1 MKLVYAFMTL
11 GESRLVAGVDDGA
24 GKLRRV
30 ELKWQA
36 IEAEA
41 LLPPKTWVTTVFGE
55 VEYQRAEEANPNPLR
70 RFL

>member
-36 IEAEA
+36 KTDA
-41 LLPPKTWVTTVFGE
+41 LLPPTTWPTTVLGE
-55 VEYQRAEEANPNPLR
+55 ADFQRTEEANPNPVR
-70 RFL
+70 KFL